1 MNVNDALTQKASAQ
15 QTVKNP
21 NTYDKDMF
29 LKIFAAQMKYQN
41 PLVDSGSG
49 GSSTDSIAQY
59 ATFAQLEQISN
70 MANTMNLMMADN
82 MVGKNVTVQDGIN
95 EVSGTVD
102 KVLHDGEQAYLVMNG
117 NKYLASKVLEV
128 NR

>member
-1 MNVNDALTQKASAQ
+1 MNVNDALTQKASVQ

-95 EVSGTVD
+95 EVNGTVD

-128 NR
+128 NK